1 MRKSLKFW
9 VFYAVSVGL
18 LATVGVAQGY
28 HRHFHIHQTSL
39 TGFTVT
45 CDNGG
50 DPTVAGTG
58 NTSRNEL
65 SVSCG
70 VEK

>member
-1 MRKSLKFW
+1 MKRL
-9 VFYAVSVGL
+9 SVVLLVLCGL
-18 LATVGVAQGY
+18 AIAEGY

-45 CDNGG
+45 CDNGA

-58 NTSRNEL
+58 NASRNEL
-65 SVSCG
+65 AVSCG

>member
-1 MRKSLKFW
+1 MRRIIAL
-9 VFYAVSVGL
+9 AV
-18 LATVGVAQGY
+18 LALGTLAVAQGF

-39 TGFTVT
+39 TGFVVT
-45 CDNGG
+45 CDNGA

-58 NTSRNEL
+58 NTTKNEL
-65 SVSCG
+65 AVSCG